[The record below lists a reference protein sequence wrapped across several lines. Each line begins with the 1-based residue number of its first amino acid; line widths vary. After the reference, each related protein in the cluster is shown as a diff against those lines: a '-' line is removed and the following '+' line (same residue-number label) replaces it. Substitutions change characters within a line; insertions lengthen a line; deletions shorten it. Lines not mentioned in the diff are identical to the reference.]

1 MKIKNR
7 IHLLPE
13 NKINELYN
21 IPNFTDQEMEIF
33 FSLSAD
39 DHLLLTKY
47 KTIKLKIY
55 FIIQLGYFRATQ
67 QFYDFSLE
75 NIPKEV
81 LYVAK
86 LYFDLP
92 LKNINN
98 KPYRTIIKSQQA
110 IILNLY
116 DYRDWS
122 PSLSPQI
129 ETHLCELIMYYPK
142 PEVATLELFKY
153 FEQIKVVIPS
163 YRVLQDIFS
172 KVLSEHEAKLN
183 NLILSIPE
191 DIQKQLSKIID
202 RHHSDIDEVQD
213 SQDNTQNNANKEN
226 ESEREHEDH
235 DDIIM
240 ELSNIRYDQ
249 KDFKYTAVRLEIKK
263 VQKIK
268 PLYEFGK
275 LFLPTLNISKNSI
288 GYYADL
294 THNYST
300 SRLKKLIKPQQYLY
314 VLCFIHHRYQQFMDN
329 LIITFGHHVNLLL
342 EKAKAYAEDE
352 CLKHSASL
360 VLEFPKLAK
369 FLHWFPEEENKQNL
383 NYPQLTKEAYQ
394 ILPKDQFTSMASF
407 IEGKIFD
414 KTKAKWQYYQDSSS
428 ALARYLRPI
437 MLHVDFILMN
447 HKSNLPSLMQLLK
460 NHYLSNKN
468 PGSLKISSNTSL
480 IKEKSII
487 EYLKNTDNPD
497 YFDPYRLEFYVYEK
511 MFHHIDKGRLC
522 CNDSISYKDFDLD
535 LIPEENIEKSLE
547 IAEKFGYY
555 KIRNYCDQRLDEAL
569 DELDKA
575 LLRTNANI
583 DSGANKHIK
592 IINNEDSI
600 KSWDLIYEP
609 KEPISDGFFANLPK
623 IEIADLLKF
632 IGDKMNLWDGF
643 NHIKPK
649 YIKRQKPDLTA
660 LRACLLSEAF
670 GISMGYMSEISDLNF
685 NLLRSTRTD
694 FIRFE
699 TLASTNDTCSN
710 YLNKLAI
717 FKAWDLLDNQT
728 LADADGKKHRS
739 TNTTLQSRFSIKY
752 AGKGTGI
759 SILSLLSNHAVVNAK
774 TIGLNEYEGHK
785 LYDLILGNK
794 SDIEINFVT
803 GDNHSLNPINFVGL
817 DSIDVGYLPSI
828 KNIKEAAEDI
838 GSARD
843 PSCYGGIIT
852 PKVKIN
858 KNLIKANKNWIIRV
872 LLSLLLQENTQDILM
887 RKLSTHARYARLNA
901 ALYEYNKIFKSTHVL
916 NLIDDIKLRQAI
928 KSARNRTESYHYLQ
942 GTIRQIYYGIFK
954 GKRIVDNNVSAHA
967 VRLLANKII
976 SYNATILNIIYE
988 RLIATGASKSVID
1001 NFIRISPVAWEHLSF
1016 TGRYNFTKDNSIMD
1030 LEKIV
1035 RFLEEKLGKNTK
1047 H

>member
-7 IHLLPE
+7 IHLFSDA
-13 NKINELYN
+13 KISELYN
-21 IPNFTDQEMEIF
+21 IPNFTDKEIEIF
-33 FSLSAD
+33 FSLSEN
-39 DHLLLTKY
+39 DHLLLTQY

-67 QFYDFSLE
+67 KFYDFNLE
-75 NIPKEV
+75 DIPKEV
-81 LYVAK
+81 LYIAN

-92 LKNINN
+92 FKNIIN

-110 IILNLY
+110 VILNLY
-116 DYRDWS
+116 DYKDWS
-122 PSLSPQI
+122 PGFVPQI
-129 ETHLCELIMYYPK
+129 QTHLRELIKYYPK
-142 PEVATLELFKY
+142 PEVATIELLKY

-172 KVLSEHEAKLN
+172 KVLAEHEAKLN

-191 DIQKQLSKIID
+191 DIQNQLSKIID
-202 RHHSDIDEVQD
+202 RHHLDVDEEQD
-213 SQDNTQNNANKEN
+213 YQDNTKKDNK
-226 ESEREHEDH
+226 SERYHDDDK

-268 PLYEFGK
+268 ALYEFGK

-314 VLCFIHHRYQQFMDN
+314 VLCFIHYRYQQFMDN

-342 EKAKAYAEDE
+342 DKAKRYAEDE
-352 CLKHSASL
+352 CLKYSATL
-360 VLEFPKLAK
+360 VLEFPRLAK

-394 ILPKDQFTSMASF
+394 ILPKDQFASMASF

-414 KTKAKWQYYQDSSS
+414 KTKAKWQCYQDSSS
-428 ALARYLRPI
+428 AIARYLRPI
-437 MLHVDFILMN
+437 MLHVDFILIN
-447 HKSNLPSLMQLLK
+447 HKSSLPELIKLLK

-468 PGSLKISSNTSL
+468 PGSLKILSNTSL

-487 EYLKNTDNPD
+487 EYLKSTDNPD
-497 YFDPYRLEFYVYEK
+497 YLDPYRLEFYVYEK
-511 MFHHIDKGRLC
+511 MFHHIDKGRLY

-555 KIRNYCDQRLDEAL
+555 KIRNYCDQRLDDAL
-569 DELDKA
+569 EDLDKA
-575 LLRTNANI
+575 LIRTNANI
-583 DSGANKHIK
+583 KSGANKHIK
-592 IINNEDSI
+592 ISINEDGTR
-600 KSWDLIYEP
+600 SWDLIYEA
-609 KEPISDGFFANLPK
+609 KEQISDRFFANLPK
-623 IEIADLLKF
+623 IEIADLFKF
-632 IGDKMNLWDGF
+632 IGDKMNLWEGF

-699 TLASTNDTCSN
+699 TLAGTNDTCSN
-710 YLNKLAI
+710 YLNKLTI
-717 FKAWDLLDNQT
+717 FKVWDLLDGQT

-752 AGKGTGI
+752 AGNGTGI

-785 LYDLILGNK
+785 LYDLIRGNK

-817 DSIDVGYLPSI
+817 DSIDTGYLPSI
-828 KNIKEAAEDI
+828 KDIKAAANDI
-838 GSARD
+838 HSAREV
-843 PSCYGGIIT
+843 SCYSGLIT
-852 PKVKIN
+852 PKAKIN
-858 KNLIKANKNWIIRV
+858 KSLIKANKKWIIRV

-887 RKLSTHARYARLNA
+887 RKLSTHHRYARLNA

-916 NLIDDIKLRQAI
+916 NLIDDFKLRQAI
-928 KSARNRTESYHYLQ
+928 RSARNRTESYHYLQ
-942 GTIRQIYYGIFK
+942 GAIRQIYHGVFK

-967 VRLLANKII
+967 VRLLANEII

-988 RLIATGASKSVID
+988 RLIAAGAPKSVID
-1001 NFIRISPVAWEHLSF
+1001 NFIRISPVAWEHISF
-1016 TGRYNFTKDNSIMD
+1016 TGRYNFTKDNTIVD

-1035 RFLEEKLGKNTK
+1035 RFLEEKLNKNTK
-1047 H
+1047 N